1 MPKLFLI
8 PTISIFDI
16 HDVALREWLSGL
28 DNEAIRNHLE
38 YPFKLYRYF
47 PESSRRALKRAD
59 DVQSE
64 ILHLLDI
71 INPQAVF
78 LDISID
84 LVGLENKY
92 NKRLISPQ
100 QFWSEYYQ
108 EISADMSSPAKTIY
122 TIYIKEI
129 INKSLRLIE
138 SKERLPLS
146 VVFYGVDIKTR
157 EELIPV
163 YENVLDKDG
172 EFILQAARVVNEITS
187 LRELPKHIWYS
198 SMKVRQ
204 TVISYEE
211 TERFYNE
218 LANRLGRMLK
228 YKVRD
233 YVVKSLRKQ
242 ALEFISS
249 YEKFLGYKMKEDE
262 IKFSNI
268 IEGLNAL
275 SVQSDYSVILIFC
288 GPMHYSALLNAFAGT
303 KTIAQK
309 EITIGDMDITALL
322 DKMKPFTR
330 KNMIMQRNYDV
341 ALNIL
346 GRKKPERFENPG
358 AILVPACTATRYIPH
373 LI

>member
-1 MPKLFLI
+1 MPGLFLI
-8 PTISIFDI
+8 PTISIFDL

-28 DNEAIRNHLE
+28 DDEAIRNHLE

-64 ILHLLDI
+64 ILRLLDI
-71 INPQAVF
+71 VNPQAVF
-78 LDISID
+78 LDIPID

-92 NKRLISPQ
+92 NKRLVSPQ

-108 EISADMSSPAKTIY
+108 ENTTDMSGPARTIY
-122 TIYIKEI
+122 NIYIKEI
-129 INKSLRLIE
+129 INKSIRLIE

-146 VVFYGVDIKTR
+146 VVFYGIDIKTG
-157 EELIPV
+157 EELIPI
-163 YENVLDKDG
+163 YEDVLDKNDK
-172 EFILQAARVVNEITS
+172 FILKAARVVNEITS
-187 LRELPKHIWYS
+187 LRESPKHIWYS
-198 SMKVRQ
+198 SRKVRQ

-218 LANRLGRMLK
+218 LVNRLERMLK

-233 YVVKSLRKQ
+233 YVVKSLREQ

-249 YEKFLGYKMKEDE
+249 YEIFLDYKIKEDE
-262 IKFSNI
+262 MKFSNI
-268 IEGLNAL
+268 IEGLRAV

-288 GPMHYSALLNAFAGT
+288 EPMHYSAILNALKRA
-303 KTIAQK
+303 KISAPE
-309 EITIGDMDITALL
+309 EITAGDIDITALL

-330 KNMIMQRNYDV
+330 KNMIMQFNYDI

-346 GRKKPERFENPG
+346 GRKKPERFENPNSV
-358 AILVPACTATRYIPH
+358 LVPKYIPT
-373 LI
+373 